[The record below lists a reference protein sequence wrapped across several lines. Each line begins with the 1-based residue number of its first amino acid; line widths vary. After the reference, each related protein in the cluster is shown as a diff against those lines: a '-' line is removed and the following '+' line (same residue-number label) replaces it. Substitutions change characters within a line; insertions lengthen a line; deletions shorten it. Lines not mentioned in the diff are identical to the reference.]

1 MVNPSC
7 RTFLVG
13 EVAPE
18 TQKLVAVTKEA
29 LHKGI
34 SVCKPNTE
42 FKEIGKAID
51 DYVSSQGFVVNL
63 DFIGHGVGKH
73 FHALPWVFPWR
84 NSHRGRMQLGQTFTI
99 EPAVHFKNCRHW
111 LWKDGWTAVA
121 VDGLPSAQF
130 EHTVLITEGGVEILT
145 ACEE

>member
-1 MVNPSC
+1 MC

-18 TQKLVAVTKEA
+18 TQKLVAVTKQA
-29 LHKGI
+29 LQTGI
-34 SVCKPNTE
+34 SVCKPKAE
-42 FKEIGKAID
+42 FKEIGKAIEEF
-51 DYVSSQGFVVNL
+51 VCSQGFAVNL

-73 FHALPWVFPWR
+73 FHAMPWVFPWN

-99 EPAVHFKNCRHW
+99 EPAVHFSNWKHR
-111 LWKDGWTAVA
+111 LWRDGWTAVA

-130 EHTVLITEGGVEILT
+130 EHTLLITEKGVEILT
-145 ACEE
+145 AYEE